1 MLHYHRG
8 NGRQQGESRTAGE
21 PSRGCGSIAGMLV
34 DTHIHLDTLADL
46 QQALGTARS
55 RGIGT
60 WVVPGIAPQSWPQ
73 LLATVAAT
81 PGAWAAPGVHPQA
94 AAEWRPELAAKLRR
108 LAAEPQSVAIG
119 EVGLDG
125 QTGPEMAVQEAVF
138 RQMIGIARDT
148 GRPLLLHSRRATGR
162 LLELLRAERAFEVG
176 GIAHA
181 FSGSL
186 ETAKALIDLGFA
198 LGIGGVATFPDA
210 RRLAAVVGSAPAEWL
225 VLETDAPDLP
235 PHPHRGEENRPE
247 WLTLIAAKVAQLRGW
262 TPDEAARIT
271 SGNARRVL
279 HLPNEE
285 EYPPT

>member
-1 MLHYHRG
+1 
-8 NGRQQGESRTAGE
+8 
-21 PSRGCGSIAGMLV
+21 MLV
-34 DTHIHLDTLADL
+34 DTHIHLDTLAGL
-46 QQALGTARS
+46 PQALDAAHA

-60 WVVPGIAPQSWPQ
+60 WVVPGVTPQHWPR
-73 LLATVAAT
+73 LMATVAAT

-94 AAEWRPELAAKLRR
+94 AAQWRPELAGALQR
-108 LAAEPQSVAIG
+108 LAAAPQSAAIG

-125 QTGPEMAVQEAVF
+125 QTGPAMTIQEAVF

-186 ETAKALIDLGFA
+186 DTAKTLIDLGFA

-210 RRLAAVVGSAPAEWL
+210 RRLAAVVGTVPAEWL
-225 VLETDAPDLP
+225 VLETDAPDLS

-247 WLTLIAAKVAQLRGW
+247 WLTLVAARVAELRNW
-262 TPDEAARIT
+262 TLEETARIT
-271 SGNARRVL
+271 GDNARRVL
-279 HLPNEE
+279 RLPNAEE
-285 EYPPT
+285 SVPS